1 MHGIQLVGVTTALLL
16 CSGVDAAAATFI
28 REFDDHLLVE
38 VIGSPEPATA
48 QTPQPAQPPQPA
60 QQSTRQ
66 PVEEDHTLPGSE
78 NERDP
83 AQQADLKAAREEA
96 GRLRLPIPGET
107 PEQSLERRTRAAE
120 AQARLRALEQQ
131 LKPAQK

>member
-1 MHGIQLVGVTTALLL
+1 MHLIQLVGVTTALLL
-16 CSGVDAAAATFI
+16 CSAVDADAAAFI

-38 VIGSPEPATA
+38 VIGSPEPAS
-48 QTPQPAQPPQPA
+48 AQPPQPA
-60 QQSTRQ
+60 QQRTQQ
-66 PVEEDHTLPGSE
+66 PVEEDHTLPGSQ

-83 AQQADLKAAREEA
+83 EQQTDLKAAREEA

-120 AQARLRALEQQ
+120 AQSRLRALEQQ
-131 LKPAQK
+131 LKQAQPAQK